1 MPDAGTAH
9 GLGPH
14 VVGQRVVVRRLV
26 RGEVGPSGAP
36 AMTDVLGLCT
46 SWRDGVC
53 TVSLETG
60 GAVEIP
66 LADIVTGK
74 PVPPRASVRQR
85 VSPRDAERHALPL
98 WPFVERVALG
108 DWELRTDPAPVG
120 RLLKRANSCLA
131 FGDPGMPLAEAA
143 DAVREFYDAR
153 GRSALAQVE
162 LGSGPDS
169 VLAGL
174 GWTAVPGGD
183 AHFLVTSLS
192 MATRS
197 AGRDTD
203 VVLEEDGPRVRVVRV
218 VDGHEVGSGRG
229 AVDGDWL
236 GVHDL
241 GVEPRH
247 RGEGHATAM
256 MAALLGWGAERGA
269 TTVWLHVE
277 TDNEPAL
284 ALYGGLGFRIHH
296 TNRYLAGPRSW

>member
-26 RGEVGPSGAP
+26 RGETGPSGGP
-36 AMTDVLGLCT
+36 AMTDVLGVCT

-53 TVSLETG
+53 TVRPETG
-60 GAVEIP
+60 AAVEIP

-74 PVPPRASVRQR
+74 PVPPRASARQR
-85 VSPRDAERHALPL
+85 VSARDAERHSLPL
-98 WPFVERVALG
+98 WPFVERVPLG

-143 DAVREFYDAR
+143 DVVRDFYDAR
-153 GRSALAQVE
+153 GRDALVQVE
-162 LGSGPDS
+162 LGSEPDS
-169 VLAGL
+169 ALADL

-183 AHFLVTSLS
+183 AHFMVTSLA
-192 MATRS
+192 MAIRS
-197 AGRDTD
+197 AGRDSD
-203 VVLEEDGPRVRVVRV
+203 VALEEDGPRVRVVRV
-218 VDGHEVGSGRG
+218 VDGREIGSGRG
-229 AVDGDWL
+229 ALDGDWL
-236 GVHDL
+236 GLHAL
-241 GVEPRH
+241 WVEPSH
-247 RGEGHATAM
+247 RGERHATAM
-256 MAALLGWGAERGA
+256 MAALLEWGAERGA

-296 TNRYLAGPRSW
+296 TNRYLVRQG